1 MLGVNRTD
9 VSIVDIAAAA
19 VTLLDDA
26 ILDAL
31 GVVVVVVVVV
41 VFIRVGVVVAIKAA
55 VQVGAGYDES
65 ERSFGVSKRS
75 AVSATMVAALFLFA

>member
-1 MLGVNRTD
+1 LLGVNRTD
-9 VSIVDIAAAA
+9 VSTADTAAAA

-31 GVVVVVVVVV
+31 GVVVVVV
-41 VFIRVGVVVAIKAA
+41 FIRVGVVVAMKAA

-65 ERSFGVSKRS
+65 ERSFGVSKRP
-75 AVSATMVAALFLFA
+75 AVLSTITVAALFLVA